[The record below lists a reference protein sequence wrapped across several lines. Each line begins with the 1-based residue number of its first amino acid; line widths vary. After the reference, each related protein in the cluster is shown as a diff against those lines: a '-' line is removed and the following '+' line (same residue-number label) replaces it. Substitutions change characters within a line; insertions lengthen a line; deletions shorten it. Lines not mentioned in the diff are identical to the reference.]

1 MDQSIRLI
9 RILVIS
15 KPNLSQIH
23 TSSSASPWAAPA
35 ALSKVDLAIVHNTPS
50 FPTCQ
55 ELDNEFDGWPESGNP
70 LVEDSRSPEPTPQ
83 SIIIENTAVLHATIR
98 SPATIIADLV
108 RSDDKLFFV
117 AYAPQRSQER
127 KEWKLVRIN
136 LEQSLQHH
144 PQCLQD
150 GRFLAEFYIEHYRDI
165 KIKACHRRFWL
176 EYHKTNSHKTLSSD
190 YHILQPSQYSE
201 TAAKRLHLIPFRDW
215 IQIDDPAINIHGP
228 FEFAT
233 LQGRKT
239 RDRIATSDWQ
249 ALAHRQSAFHNP
261 APAITADILHLDVTQ
276 PLYEQVS
283 NQEVAARCQNFMF
296 HLEFNDQTLADYGTP
311 PPPS

>member
-1 MDQSIRLI
+1 M
-9 RILVIS
+9 
-15 KPNLSQIH
+15 
-23 TSSSASPWAAPA
+23 
-35 ALSKVDLAIVHNTPS
+35 HNTPS

-70 LVEDSRSPEPTPQ
+70 LVEDSRIPEPTPP
-83 SIIIENTAVLHATIR
+83 SIIIDNTAVLHATIR

-108 RSDDKLFFV
+108 RSEDQLFFV

-136 LEQSLQHH
+136 LEKSLQHH

-176 EYHKTNSHKTLSSD
+176 EYHKTNSYKTLSSD

-201 TAAKRLHLIPFRDW
+201 TAATRLNLIPFRDW
-215 IQIDDPAINIHGP
+215 IQIDDPAISIHGP

-261 APAITADILHLDVTQ
+261 APAITTDILHLDVTQ

-283 NQEVAARCQNFMF
+283 NQQVAARCENFMF

-311 PPPS
+311 TPPS